1 MNIFG
6 ASGGAASSISVQLS
20 SVGTNDASS
29 QQDISAVQ
37 EGLSMASCP
46 DSSGEY
52 GRNDVTT
59 FLIGPPDKLKIQK
72 SKIHH
77 QNENIKEIEE
87 RFSEEKD
94 IHARKKVHIL
104 KEMKTNCRDF
114 ENELYVKR
122 AVEATAEV

>member
-59 FLIGPPDKLKIQK
+59 FLIGPPDKLKI
-72 SKIHH
+72 
-77 QNENIKEIEE
+77 
-87 RFSEEKD
+87 
-94 IHARKKVHIL
+94 
-104 KEMKTNCRDF
+104 
-114 ENELYVKR
+114 
-122 AVEATAEV
+122 